1 MIYDYSDMTKET
13 IEQIRKNLI
22 EEEKQL
28 IQDLSGFARRDSSI
42 AGNYKSEF
50 PDFGTDEGEN
60 AAEVAEYSD
69 RLSLEHQLEKQL
81 ADVKKALAGIEA
93 GTYGTCQYCGN
104 PIEEARLLIRPT
116 STSCVSCKKKLKGE
130 A

>member
-13 IEQIRKNLI
+13 IEQIKKNLI

-28 IQDLSGFARRDSSI
+28 VQDLSGFARRDSNI
-42 AGNYKSEF
+42 AGNYDSEF

-81 ADVKKALAGIEA
+81 ADVRKALAGIEA